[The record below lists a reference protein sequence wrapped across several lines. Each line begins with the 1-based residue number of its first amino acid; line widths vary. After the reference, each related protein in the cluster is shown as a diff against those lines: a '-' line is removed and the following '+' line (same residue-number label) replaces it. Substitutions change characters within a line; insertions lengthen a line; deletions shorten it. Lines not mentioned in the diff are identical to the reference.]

1 MKICGLQKTTLLDF
15 PGKVAATIFTGAST
29 SRCPFCHNSQL
40 LEHKADIALPEDK
53 VLAFLKKRRNILEGV
68 CITGGEPTLQPDLE
82 EFICKVRSLGLAV
95 KLDTNGYRPEILK
108 MLCQKGRIDA
118 VALDIKAGP
127 SHYER
132 AAGCAGLNLEQIE
145 QSIRFLLNG
154 AIPYE
159 FRTTVVAGLHD
170 ITDFQEIGPWIRGCK
185 QYFLQCYKESG
196 QVLDPDSCHSFTRKE
211 MEWFAQI
218 IAPFAEQVTVR
229 GMD

>member
-1 MKICGLQKTTLLDF
+1 M
-15 PGKVAATIFTGAST
+15 
-29 SRCPFCHNSQL
+29 
-40 LEHKADIALPEDK
+40 
-53 VLAFLKKRRNILEGV
+53 LAFLKKRRNILEGV

-132 AAGCAGLNLEQIE
+132 ATGCAGLNLEQIE

-170 ITDFQEIGPWIRGCK
+170 ITDFNEIGPWIRGCK

-196 QVLDPDSCHSFTRKE
+196 KVLDPDSCHSFTRKE

>member
-1 MKICGLQKTTLLDF
+1 MRTSENHSAGLSRKGSCHYIYRRGQLF
-15 PGKVAATIFTGAST
+15 PPPLPIRPLHYKAAT
-29 SRCPFCHNSQL
+29 SRSPSCHNSQL
-40 LEHKADIALPEDK
+40 LEHKADIALPEDE

-132 AAGCAGLNLEQIE
+132 
-145 QSIRFLLNG
+145 
-154 AIPYE
+154 
-159 FRTTVVAGLHD
+159 V
-170 ITDFQEIGPWIRGCK
+170 FQRCP
-185 QYFLQCYKESG
+185 
-196 QVLDPDSCHSFTRKE
+196 
-211 MEWFAQI
+211 
-218 IAPFAEQVTVR
+218 
-229 GMD
+229 